1 MFEYE
6 FLLFLHKTQK
16 IYRKN
21 IDLLRNLGYNVK
33 CTILA
38 WLDFNNKFDFERWV
52 FWMCVRE
59 ISWKWKRSIL
69 AVVMKCM
76 LYVPVWI
83 SGCGVW

>member
-33 CTILA
+33 FWRDWILIIN
-38 WLDFNNKFDFERWV
+38 L
-52 FWMCVRE
+52 
-59 ISWKWKRSIL
+59 IL
-69 AVVMKCM
+69 RGEYFGCA
-76 LYVPVWI
+76 
-83 SGCGVW
+83 SGRYPENEKEASLRL

>member
-38 WLDFNNKFDFERWV
+38 
-52 FWMCVRE
+52 
-59 ISWKWKRSIL
+59 
-69 AVVMKCM
+69 
-76 LYVPVWI
+76 
-83 SGCGVW
+83 